1 MLFLV
6 LAVMVLVFYLIKRVS
21 AAKGVKGGRD
31 HIRVVSMY
39 HLSAKEKLVL
49 VDVSGEVLLLG
60 VTPAA
65 ITTLTHVDKPLEA
78 EPGRKDGASFRFSD
92 FLARTIKTIVLVLV
106 PTVMI
111 MALAAPSVWA
121 VTFPIPS
128 LQLNVEAAQSPEEVM
143 VVLEIIALLTVLALA
158 PAILIL
164 MTPFTR
170 LVVVFHFLRQAMG
183 IQTSPPN
190 QVIIGLA
197 LFMTFFIIRPVA
209 QEIYEVS
216 LNPYLEREISYSK
229 AFDQAQA
236 PIRKFL
242 LLNTRESDIALFVKG
257 ADMKKPETRD
267 DVSLLVLIPAYVIS
281 ELKTAFI
288 IGFVLYIPFLVIDM
302 VVASVL
308 LAMGMMM
315 LPPIMISLP
324 FKLMLFVLV
333 DGWHLICGSLLKSFG
348 V

>member
-1 MLFLV
+1 M
-6 LAVMVLVFYLIKRVS
+6 
-21 AAKGVKGGRD
+21 
-31 HIRVVSMY
+31 
-39 HLSAKEKLVL
+39 
-49 VDVSGEVLLLG
+49 
-60 VTPAA
+60 
-65 ITTLTHVDKPLEA
+65 
-78 EPGRKDGASFRFSD
+78 
-92 FLARTIKTIVLVLV
+92 IKTISMLKIVFPVLLFVGL
-106 PTVMI
+106 PLCN
-111 MALAAPSVWA
+111 AWA

-128 LQLNVEAAQSPEEVM
+128 LELNVETATTPEEVA
-143 VVLEIIALLTVLALA
+143 VVLEIIALLTILALA

-183 IQTSPPN
+183 TQSSPPN

-197 LFMTFFIIRPVA
+197 LFMTFFIIKPVA
-209 QEIYEVS
+209 TDVYENA
-216 LNPYLEREISYSK
+216 LNPYLERQISFDT
-229 AFDQAQA
+229 AFDLAQK
-236 PIRKFL
+236 PIRNFL
-242 LLNTRESDIALFVKG
+242 LINTRENDLALFVKG
-257 ADMKKPETRD
+257 ADISRPETRE

-288 IGFVLYIPFLVIDM
+288 VGFVLYIPFLVIDM

>member
-1 MLFLV
+1 MRIKILCFFFLFL
-6 LAVMVLVFYLIKRVS
+6 LCAGS
-21 AAKGVKGGRD
+21 
-31 HIRVVSMY
+31 
-39 HLSAKEKLVL
+39 
-49 VDVSGEVLLLG
+49 
-60 VTPAA
+60 
-65 ITTLTHVDKPLEA
+65 
-78 EPGRKDGASFRFSD
+78 
-92 FLARTIKTIVLVLV
+92 
-106 PTVMI
+106 
-111 MALAAPSVWA
+111 SVHA
-121 VTFPIPS
+121 MTFPIPS
-128 LQLNVEAAQSPEEVM
+128 LQLNVETAKTPEEVA
-143 VVLEIIALLTVLALA
+143 VVLEIIALLTILALA

-170 LVVVFHFLRQAMG
+170 LIVVFHFLRQAMG
-183 IQTSPPN
+183 TQSSPPN
-190 QVIIGLA
+190 QVIVGLA
-197 LFMTFFIIRPVA
+197 LFMTFFIIKPVG
-209 QEIYEVS
+209 QQIYHQS
-216 LNPYLEREISYSK
+216 LNPYLERQITYDK
-229 AFDQAQA
+229 AFERAQA

-242 LLNTRESDIALFVKG
+242 LTNTRESDVALFVKG

-315 LPPIMISLP
+315 LPPVMISLP

-333 DGWHLICGSLLKSFG
+333 DGWHLISGSLLKSFG

>member
-1 MLFLV
+1 MGKKRVTYFSRLKKVSLILFFLV
-6 LAVMVLVFYLIKRVS
+6 CAAGAAQAAVN
-21 AAKGVKGGRD
+21 
-31 HIRVVSMY
+31 
-39 HLSAKEKLVL
+39 
-49 VDVSGEVLLLG
+49 
-60 VTPAA
+60 
-65 ITTLTHVDKPLEA
+65 
-78 EPGRKDGASFRFSD
+78 
-92 FLARTIKTIVLVLV
+92 
-106 PTVMI
+106 
-111 MALAAPSVWA
+111 
-121 VTFPIPS
+121 FPIPS
-128 LQLNVEAAQSPEEVM
+128 LQLNVQTATEPEEVA
-143 VVLEIIALLTVLALA
+143 VVLEIIALLTILALA

-170 LVVVFHFLRQAMG
+170 LIVVFHFLRQAMG
-183 IQTSPPN
+183 TQSSPPN
-190 QVIIGLA
+190 QVIVGLA
-197 LFMTFFIIRPVA
+197 LFMTFFIIKPVA
-209 QEIYEVS
+209 TQIYEES
-216 LNPYLEREISYSK
+216 LNPYLERVIPYDTAFEK
-229 AFDQAQA
+229 AQV

-242 LLNTRESDIALFVKG
+242 LVNTREADIALFVKG
-257 ADMKKPETRD
+257 ADIKKPETRD

-333 DGWHLICGSLLKSFG
+333 DGWHLISGSLLKSFG

>member
-1 MLFLV
+1 MRLKVFFLV
-6 LAVMVLVFYLIKRVS
+6 FVFLFIASSS
-21 AAKGVKGGRD
+21 A
-31 HIRVVSMY
+31 Y
-39 HLSAKEKLVL
+39 
-49 VDVSGEVLLLG
+49 
-60 VTPAA
+60 
-65 ITTLTHVDKPLEA
+65 
-78 EPGRKDGASFRFSD
+78 
-92 FLARTIKTIVLVLV
+92 
-106 PTVMI
+106 
-111 MALAAPSVWA
+111 A

-128 LQLNVEAAQSPEEVM
+128 LQLNVETAKTPEEVA
-143 VVLEIIALLTVLALA
+143 VVLEIIALLTILALA

-170 LVVVFHFLRQAMG
+170 LIVVFHFLRQAMG
-183 IQTSPPN
+183 TQSSPPN
-190 QVIIGLA
+190 QVIVGLA
-197 LFMTFFIIRPVA
+197 LFMTFFIIKPVA
-209 QEIYEVS
+209 QEIYQQS
-216 LNPYLEREISYSK
+216 LNPYLERQI
-229 AFDQAQA
+229 AFDMAFEQAQV

-242 LLNTRESDIALFVKG
+242 LRNTRESDLALFIKE

-333 DGWHLICGSLLKSFG
+333 DGWHLIAGSLLKSFG

>member
-1 MLFLV
+1 MRIKVFFLV
-6 LAVMVLVFYLIKRVS
+6 FVFLFI
-21 AAKGVKGGRD
+21 
-31 HIRVVSMY
+31 
-39 HLSAKEKLVL
+39 
-49 VDVSGEVLLLG
+49 
-60 VTPAA
+60 
-65 ITTLTHVDKPLEA
+65 
-78 EPGRKDGASFRFSD
+78 ASSS
-92 FLARTIKTIVLVLV
+92 TY
-106 PTVMI
+106 
-111 MALAAPSVWA
+111 A

-128 LQLNVEAAQSPEEVM
+128 LQLNVQTAKTPEEVA
-143 VVLEIIALLTVLALA
+143 VVLEIIALLTILALA

-183 IQTSPPN
+183 TQSSPPN
-190 QVIIGLA
+190 QVIVGLA
-197 LFMTFFIIRPVA
+197 LFMTFFIIKPVA
-209 QEIYEVS
+209 QEIYQQS
-216 LNPYLEREISYSK
+216 LNPYLERQI
-229 AFDQAQA
+229 AFDMAFEKAQV

-242 LLNTRESDIALFVKG
+242 LRNTRQSDLALFIKG
-257 ADMKKPETRD
+257 ADIKKPETRD

-333 DGWHLICGSLLKSFG
+333 DGWHLISGSLLKSFG

>member
-1 MLFLV
+1 MKIKYCCLILFFW
-6 LAVMVLVFYLIKRVS
+6 VF
-21 AAKGVKGGRD
+21 
-31 HIRVVSMY
+31 
-39 HLSAKEKLVL
+39 
-49 VDVSGEVLLLG
+49 
-60 VTPAA
+60 PAEFA
-65 ITTLTHVDKPLEA
+65 Q
-78 EPGRKDGASFRFSD
+78 
-92 FLARTIKTIVLVLV
+92 
-106 PTVMI
+106 
-111 MALAAPSVWA
+111 A

-128 LQLNVEAAQSPEEVM
+128 LGLNVQTANTPEEVA

-170 LVVVFHFLRQAMG
+170 LVVVFHFLRQAIG
-183 IQTSPPN
+183 TQSSPPN
-190 QVIIGLA
+190 QVIVGLA
-197 LFMTFFIIRPVA
+197 LFMTFFIIQPVA
-209 QEIYEVS
+209 KEVYQVA
-216 LNPYLEREISYSK
+216 LNPYLERQMAFDE
-229 AFDQAQA
+229 AFDQAQK

-242 LLNTRESDIALFVKG
+242 LLNTRESDVALFVKG

-267 DVSLLVLIPAYVIS
+267 DLSLLVLIPAYVIS

-315 LPPIMISLP
+315 LPPVMISLP

-333 DGWHLICGSLLKSFG
+333 DGWHLISGSLLKSFG

>member
-1 MLFLV
+1 MMRNTSLKLFPIINV
-6 LAVMVLVFYLIKRVS
+6 VFLAVFFLII
-21 AAKGVKGGRD
+21 AKG
-31 HIRVVSMY
+31 
-39 HLSAKEKLVL
+39 
-49 VDVSGEVLLLG
+49 
-60 VTPAA
+60 AA
-65 ITTLTHVDKPLEA
+65 
-78 EPGRKDGASFRFSD
+78 F
-92 FLARTIKTIVLVLV
+92 
-106 PTVMI
+106 
-111 MALAAPSVWA
+111 A

-128 LQLNVEAAQSPEEVM
+128 LELNVKTATEPEEVA

-183 IQTSPPN
+183 TQSSPPN

-209 QEIYEVS
+209 QEIYQNS
-216 LNPYLEREISYSK
+216 LNPYLERQINFET
-229 AFDQAQA
+229 AFEQAQS

-242 LLNTRESDIALFVKG
+242 LLNTRESDVALFVKG

-315 LPPIMISLP
+315 LPPVMISLP

>member
-1 MLFLV
+1 MKIKITILVCLFL
-6 LAVMVLVFYLIKRVS
+6 MCMS
-21 AAKGVKGGRD
+21 A
-31 HIRVVSMY
+31 
-39 HLSAKEKLVL
+39 SA
-49 VDVSGEVLLLG
+49 
-60 VTPAA
+60 
-65 ITTLTHVDKPLEA
+65 
-78 EPGRKDGASFRFSD
+78 F
-92 FLARTIKTIVLVLV
+92 
-106 PTVMI
+106 
-111 MALAAPSVWA
+111 AL
-121 VTFPIPS
+121 TFPIPS
-128 LQLNVEAAQSPEEVM
+128 LQLNVETATTPEEVA
-143 VVLEIIALLTVLALA
+143 VVLEIIALLTILALA

-183 IQTSPPN
+183 TQTSPPN
-190 QVIIGLA
+190 QVIVGLA

-209 QEIYEVS
+209 LEIYKNS
-216 LNPYLEREISYSK
+216 LNPYLEREITYDA
-229 AFDQAQA
+229 AFEQAQK

-242 LLNTRESDIALFVKG
+242 LINTREADLALFVKG
-257 ADMKKPETRD
+257 ADMKRPETRN

-333 DGWHLICGSLLKSFG
+333 DGWHLISSSLLKSFG

>member
-1 MLFLV
+1 MKIKTACILALV
-6 LAVMVLVFYLIKRVS
+6 MICAAGS
-21 AAKGVKGGRD
+21 AA
-31 HIRVVSMY
+31 H
-39 HLSAKEKLVL
+39 
-49 VDVSGEVLLLG
+49 
-60 VTPAA
+60 
-65 ITTLTHVDKPLEA
+65 
-78 EPGRKDGASFRFSD
+78 
-92 FLARTIKTIVLVLV
+92 
-106 PTVMI
+106 
-111 MALAAPSVWA
+111 A

-128 LQLNVEAAQSPEEVM
+128 LQLNVTDAKTPDQVA
-143 VVLEIIALLTVLALA
+143 VVLEIIALLTVLTLA

-170 LVVVFHFLRQAMG
+170 LVVVFHFLRQALG
-183 IQTSPPN
+183 TQSSPPT

-209 QEIYEVS
+209 QEVYDQA
-216 LNPYLEREISYSK
+216 LNPYLEHELPYDRAFEK
-229 AFDQAQA
+229 AQV

-242 LLNTRESDIALFVKG
+242 LANTRESDLALFVKG
-257 ADMKKPETRD
+257 ADMKKPRTRN

-315 LPPIMISLP
+315 LPPVMISLP

-333 DGWHLICGSLLKSFG
+333 DGWHLLSGSLLKSFG

>member
-1 MLFLV
+1 MFQFFPYLKPV
-6 LAVMVLVFYLIKRVS
+6 CLVFIFLMVISGS
-21 AAKGVKGGRD
+21 A
-31 HIRVVSMY
+31 
-39 HLSAKEKLVL
+39 
-49 VDVSGEVLLLG
+49 
-60 VTPAA
+60 
-65 ITTLTHVDKPLEA
+65 
-78 EPGRKDGASFRFSD
+78 F
-92 FLARTIKTIVLVLV
+92 
-106 PTVMI
+106 
-111 MALAAPSVWA
+111 A

-128 LQLNVEAAQSPEEVM
+128 LQLNVETATTPEEVV
-143 VVLEIIALLTVLALA
+143 VVLEIIALLTILALA

-190 QVIIGLA
+190 QVIVGLA
-197 LFMTFFIIRPVA
+197 LFMTFFIIKPVA
-209 QEIYEVS
+209 LEIYQQS
-216 LNPYLEREISYSK
+216 LNPYLEREITYDK
-229 AFDQAQA
+229 AFEQAQG

-242 LLNTRESDIALFVKG
+242 LVNTREADIALFVKG

-288 IGFVLYIPFLVIDM
+288 IGFVIYIPFLVIDM

-315 LPPIMISLP
+315 LPPVMISLP

-333 DGWHLICGSLLKSFG
+333 DGWHLITSSLLKSFG